1 VKQGTSVAPAGSRQP
16 AREPDARE
24 PTAREEDLLI
34 LVDEAD
40 REIGTLAK
48 TAGHLGA
55 GTLHRAFSV
64 FLFDAQGK
72 VLIQQRAAGKMLW
85 PSYWSNSCC
94 SHPRPG
100 EAVEAAARR
109 RVREELHVESRLS
122 FLYKFRYQAR
132 FGDVGSEHELCHV
145 YAGYPGG
152 SLVADPA
159 EIADHR
165 WIAPDDL
172 TRAIAADPDHYSPW
186 MKLEWQRISADF
198 LAQIRQE
205 CGRPA

>member
-1 VKQGTSVAPAGSRQP
+1 VNQPLPVNAADSRVPGSGS
-16 AREPDARE
+16 
-24 PTAREEDLLI
+24 EDLLI

-40 REIGTLAK
+40 REIGTLPK
-48 TAGHLGA
+48 TEGHLGA

-64 FLFDAQGK
+64 FLFDTEGS

-85 PSYWSNSCC
+85 PGYWSNACC

-109 RVREELHVESRLS
+109 RVCEELHVECRLS

-132 FGDVGSEHELCHV
+132 FGNVGAEHELCYV
-145 YAGYPGG
+145 YAGYPSGN
-152 SLVADPA
+152 LKADPA

-165 WIAPDDL
+165 WIAPNDL
-172 TRAIAADPDHYSPW
+172 TRAIADDPDHFSPW
-186 MKLEWQRISADF
+186 MKLEWQRITTDF
-198 LAQIRQE
+198 LDGIRRDW
-205 CGRPA
+205 GR

>member
-1 VKQGTSVAPAGSRQP
+1 MSQP
-16 AREPDARE
+16 LPITRV
-24 PTAREEDLLI
+24 EDQLI

-55 GTLHRAFSV
+55 GVLHRAFSV
-64 FLFDAQGK
+64 FLFNADGA

-94 SHPRPG
+94 SHPKPG
-100 EAVEAAARR
+100 ENVEDAGRR
-109 RVREELHVESRLS
+109 RVREELDVDCRLA

-132 FGDVGSEHELCHV
+132 FGDVGSEHELCYV
-145 YAGYPGG
+145 YAGYPQGQFK
-152 SLVADPA
+152 ADPD

-165 WIAPDDL
+165 WIMPDAL
-172 TRAIAADPDHYSPW
+172 TEEIAADQERFSPW
-186 MKLEWQRISADF
+186 MKLEWQRISREF
-198 LAQIRQE
+198 LPQILRD
-205 CGRPA
+205 CRN